1 MPTTVPSVIRISL
14 HLLQARARLLT
25 TTCPPLGRQAERLQ
39 IHVVDKQEQELQVWL
54 LLITCMLVN
63 TGGSTGGSSEGA
75 TDGRTEG
82 STGGGTEGNNGRTEG
97 STGGSTDG
105 LTVGSTEGSKGDFW
119 PWTTAIEVRPESVKK
134 NSTISCHIYN

>member
-105 LTVGSTEGSKGDFW
+105 LTVGSTEGGKGDFW
-119 PWTTAIEVRPESVKK
+119 PWTTARSPARVCEKK
-134 NSTISCHIYN
+134 LYY

>member
-97 STGGSTDG
+97 S
-105 LTVGSTEGSKGDFW
+105 KGDFW